1 MILLDTNILIEVLK
15 NNKRL
20 VERLNNIE
28 DDFAISSITQMEL
41 FYGAFNKSEIRKL
54 EKFLLQFE
62 TIHIDERI
70 SKLAMN
76 LIKKYAKSH
85 NLNIPDSL
93 IAATAITKK
102 YYLYTLNIKDFH
114 YIDEIKLLE
123 V

>member
-70 SKLAMN
+70 SKLAIN

-102 YYLYTLNIKDFH
+102 Y
-114 YIDEIKLLE
+114 
-123 V
+123 